1 VLRFRDQAFTEFF
14 TNSRYLDMITQRF
27 GPETRHHLEAMTKH
41 KLRRKLLE
49 QPTMAA

>member
-14 TNSRYLDMITQRF
+14 TNPRYRGMITQRF
-27 GPETRHHLEAMTKH
+27 GPEKRHHLEATTKH
-41 KLRRKLLE
+41 KLRRKRLE